1 LSADEV
7 RSLALPGTRLTWRFL
22 KHDGYADWTLVLVD
36 EQDAIVWVHRKGFFP
51 DGYEQ
56 ANIKPAPE
64 PADQHDGHEPW
75 MDEGLIMHGVY
86 CVTLIQDVTPDEA
99 LRRFGAADNAISTAT
114 WRELLER
121 ACYEEID
128 FGDHVVAAFALGPH
142 ALLVEDN
149 GSEGAYRPD
158 LSAGTFAV
166 SAYRSINA
174 DTEFLVS
181 REGVELASMHDSC
194 LGAVEGD
201 DPGVLTEALEEM
213 GIDDITAFEATTDN
227 FLNDLELLRKLT
239 SVNPTIADVTG
250 PARAAIIAG
259 TP

>member
-1 LSADEV
+1 VVSTSHHYSRATTTRLEHNADFGPNGSLSADEV

-22 KHDGYADWTLVLVD
+22 EHDGYADWTLVLVD

-121 ACYEEID
+121 ACYEEM
-128 FGDHVVAAFALGPH
+128 
-142 ALLVEDN
+142 
-149 GSEGAYRPD
+149 R
-158 LSAGTFAV
+158 
-166 SAYRSINA
+166 
-174 DTEFLVS
+174 
-181 REGVELASMHDSC
+181 
-194 LGAVEGD
+194 
-201 DPGVLTEALEEM
+201 
-213 GIDDITAFEATTDN
+213 IDDITAFEANTDN

-239 SVNPTIADVTG
+239 SVNPAIADVTG
-250 PARAAIIAG
+250 PARVAIIAG